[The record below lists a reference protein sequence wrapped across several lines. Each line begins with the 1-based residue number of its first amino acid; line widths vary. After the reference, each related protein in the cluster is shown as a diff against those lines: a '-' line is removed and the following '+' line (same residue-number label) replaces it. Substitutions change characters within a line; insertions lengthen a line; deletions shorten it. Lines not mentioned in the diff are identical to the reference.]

1 MMQEIIVAVVVLCA
15 SVAVFRRYAPKSW
28 RQLARIGA
36 VRLATA
42 LPMPALASKIAQQA
56 EAGASCGDGCGS
68 CGNCSTGAPLKSS
81 ATGAISVEALKRT
94 IPH

>member
-1 MMQEIIVAVVVLCA
+1 MQEIIVALIVLCA

-28 RQLARIGA
+28 RKLARIGA

-42 LPMPALASKIAQQA
+42 LSMPALAARISRQA

-68 CGNCSTGAPLKSS
+68 CGNCSTSTPAKNS
-81 ATGAISVEALKRT
+81 ASGAISVEALKRT